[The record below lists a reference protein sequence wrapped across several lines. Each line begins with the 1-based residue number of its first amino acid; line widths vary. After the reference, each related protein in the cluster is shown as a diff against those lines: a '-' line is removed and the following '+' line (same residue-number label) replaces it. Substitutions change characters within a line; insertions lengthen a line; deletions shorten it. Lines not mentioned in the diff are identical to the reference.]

1 MRSRDASGGF
11 TLIELLIAVALLST
25 VALGLSTTLVT
36 THRVLTASG
45 KRMQAAQLA
54 AEGLEQL
61 RAGKVPS
68 RAPLAGDFERSVLVT
83 PWGRHPDLRRLEVT
97 VSWNDGDTHTLQLV
111 TLARR

>member
-1 MRSRDASGGF
+1 MQSPDTGRGF
-11 TLIELLIAVALLST
+11 SLIELLIALALLST
-25 VALGLSTTLVT
+25 VALGLSSTLIT
-36 THRVLTASG
+36 AHRALTASG

-61 RAGKVPS
+61 RSGQVPGGVH
-68 RAPLAGDFERSVLVT
+68 LAGDFERSALVT
-83 PWGRHPDLRRLEVT
+83 PWGGHPDLRRLEVT